1 MGQRWQWRWRWRGK
15 LSHWKMLRKWN
26 DIVPT
31 YIEVTKKICATFPML
46 NFSRWTPTLEV
57 YFKWDS
63 QKVLKIA
70 HIGIF
75 RHIGGVRWDRKIT
88 DIKILWV
95 KVLHA
100 KNGDFSTTRGWE
112 INFFRQNIAMFDWLC
127 TETYSSNSWLQSWW
141 LESLKNVATVFLDC
155 KFKT

>member
-1 MGQRWQWRWRWRGK
+1 
-15 LSHWKMLRKWN
+15 
-26 DIVPT
+26 
-31 YIEVTKKICATFPML
+31 ML
-46 NFSRWTPTLEV
+46 NFSRWTPTLGV

-127 TETYSSNSWLQSWW
+127 TETYTLSCQRFHNYCRMEASELLLTHTIELFCTECKRMHNLHTYIYTQGAAKVNWLGEIIISN
-141 LESLKNVATVFLDC
+141 
-155 KFKT
+155 